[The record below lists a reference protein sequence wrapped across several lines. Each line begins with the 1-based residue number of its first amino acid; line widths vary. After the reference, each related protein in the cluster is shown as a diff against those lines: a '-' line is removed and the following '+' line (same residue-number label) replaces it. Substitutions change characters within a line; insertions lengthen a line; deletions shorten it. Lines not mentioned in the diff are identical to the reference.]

1 MPTAT
6 IIWIV
11 VGVIAAI
18 LLGVLIRGWISVYNK
33 FQYWITRAQRKF
45 ADVDVVMQE
54 RLDNIHALAQIAK
67 KYDIHEYK
75 ALKDVIE
82 ARSRWKRDV
91 DLNEKVKLA
100 TEVENTYL
108 KLQAVLERYP
118 SLKADQMHIS
128 LMERAAAVERR
139 LRKTRLQ
146 YNRVAQQ
153 YNERT
158 RMFPRNVVAR
168 VHSFTELDYLEFPG
182 QEVYEPKEI
191 FEDQT
196 PAPI

>member
-1 MPTAT
+1 MAMAT
-6 IIWIV
+6 IIWLV
-11 VGVIAAI
+11 VGLVII
-18 LLGVLIRGWISVYNK
+18 IVLGVSVRGWISIYNK

-82 ARSRWKRDV
+82 ARSRWTRDAE
-91 DLNEKVKLA
+91 LNEKVKLA
-100 TEVENTYL
+100 FEVENNYL
-108 KLQAVLERYP
+108 KLQAIFEKYP
-118 SLKADQMHIS
+118 NLKADKMHIS
-128 LMERAAAVERR
+128 LMERDSRVERR
-139 LRKTRLQ
+139 LRKTRLE

-158 RMFPRNVVAR
+158 RQFPRNIVAR
-168 VHSFTELDYLEFPG
+168 VHNFKKLDYLVFEG
-182 QEVYEPKEI
+182 QEAYEPKEI
-191 FEDQT
+191 FED
-196 PAPI
+196 

>member
-1 MPTAT
+1 MAMAT
-6 IIWIV
+6 IIWLV
-11 VGVIAAI
+11 VGLVII
-18 LLGVLIRGWISVYNK
+18 IVLGVSVRGWISIYNK

-82 ARSRWKRDV
+82 ARSRWTKDTE
-91 DLNEKVKLA
+91 LNEKVKLA
-100 TEVENTYL
+100 SEVENNYL
-108 KLQAVLERYP
+108 KLQAIFEKYP
-118 SLKADQMHIS
+118 NLKADKMHVS
-128 LMERAAAVERR
+128 LMEKDSRVERR
-139 LRKTRLQ
+139 LRKTRLE

-158 RMFPRNVVAR
+158 RQFPRNIVAR
-168 VHSFTELDYLEFPG
+168 VHNFKELDYLNFEG
-182 QEVYEPKEI
+182 QEAYEPKEI
-191 FEDQT
+191 FED
-196 PAPI
+196 

>member
-1 MPTAT
+1 MVTAT
-6 IIWIV
+6 IVWIV

-45 ADVDVVMQE
+45 ADVDVIMQE
-54 RLDNIHALAQIAK
+54 RLDNIHAQAQIAK
-67 KYDIHEYK
+67 KYDIYEHEV
-75 ALKDVIE
+75 LKDVIE
-82 ARSRWKRDV
+82 ARSGWRSDA

-100 TEVENTYL
+100 AEVENTYL

-118 SLKADQMHIS
+118 NLKADQMYIA
-128 LMERAAAVERR
+128 LMERASMVERR

-146 YNRVAQQ
+146 YNRIAQQ

-158 RMFPRNVVAR
+158 RKFPRNVVAR
-168 VHSFTELDYLEFPG
+168 IHSFNELDYLEFAG
-182 QEVYEPKEI
+182 QDVYQPKEI
-191 FEDQT
+191 FAD
-196 PAPI
+196 

>member
-1 MPTAT
+1 MVTGT
-6 IIWIV
+6 IAWIV

-18 LLGVLIRGWISVYNK
+18 LLGVLIRGWIGVYNK
-33 FQYWITRAQRKF
+33 FQYWKTRAQRKF

-82 ARSRWKRDV
+82 ARSRWKRDA

-108 KLQAVLERYP
+108 KLQAVFERYP
-118 SLKADQMHIS
+118 NLKADQMHMS
-128 LMERAAAVERR
+128 LMERASAVERR
-139 LRKTRLQ
+139 LRKARLQ

-158 RMFPRNVVAR
+158 RKFPRNVVAR
-168 VHSFTELDYLEFPG
+168 VHSFKELDYLEFAG
-182 QEVYEPKEI
+182 QEAYEPREI
-191 FEDQT
+191 FADQT
-196 PAPI
+196 PASI

>member
-1 MPTAT
+1 MAMAT
-6 IIWIV
+6 IIWLVIGLVIIIV
-11 VGVIAAI
+11 
-18 LLGVLIRGWISVYNK
+18 LGVSVRGWISIYNK

-82 ARSRWKRDV
+82 ARSRWTRDAE
-91 DLNEKVKLA
+91 LNEKVKLA
-100 TEVENTYL
+100 SEVENNYL
-108 KLQAVLERYP
+108 KLQAIFEKYP
-118 SLKADQMHIS
+118 NLKADKMHIS
-128 LMERAAAVERR
+128 LMERDSRVERR
-139 LRKTRLQ
+139 LRRTRLE

-158 RMFPRNVVAR
+158 RKFPRNIVAR
-168 VHSFTELDYLEFPG
+168 VHNFKELDYLIFAG
-182 QEVYEPKEI
+182 QEAYEPKEI
-191 FEDQT
+191 FED
-196 PAPI
+196 

>member
-1 MPTAT
+1 MAMAT
-6 IIWIV
+6 IIWLV
-11 VGVIAAI
+11 VGLVII
-18 LLGVLIRGWISVYNK
+18 IVLGVSVRGWISIYNK

-82 ARSRWKRDV
+82 ARSRWTKDAE
-91 DLNEKVKLA
+91 LNEKVKLA
-100 TEVENTYL
+100 SEVENNYL
-108 KLQAVLERYP
+108 KLQAIFEKYP
-118 SLKADQMHIS
+118 NLKADKMHIS
-128 LMERAAAVERR
+128 LMERDYRVERR
-139 LRKTRLQ
+139 LRKTRLE

-158 RMFPRNVVAR
+158 RKFPRNIVAR
-168 VHSFTELDYLEFPG
+168 VHNFKELDYLAFEG
-182 QEVYEPKEI
+182 QEAYEPKEI
-191 FEDQT
+191 FED
-196 PAPI
+196 